1 MLEGPR
7 GRQEGPEESQ
17 GPRGRQGGKLE
28 EPEAGQVRDRS
39 GAKDKPGAPEA
50 SQGPLE
56 AVREPRDRL
65 GVRRARLEGP

>member
-17 GPRGRQGGKLE
+17 GPRQAGALRGKLE
-28 EPEAGQVRDRS
+28 ESEAGQVRNRS

-50 SQGPLE
+50 SQG
-56 AVREPRDRL
+56 AFRGR
-65 GVRRARLEGP
+65 